1 MKLRFKNILPAAAI
15 ALSLT
20 GLSSCTGD
28 LDVENINPQQVS
40 KFDQNAIFNKVY
52 ANMVLTGQ
60 TGPDGNRDIQDVDE
74 GASNMIRQIW
84 NANELTTDE
93 AGCTWGDQGLPE
105 YNHNTWGDSHP
116 MLQALYYRLMFG
128 VTVSNF
134 FLTQTSSST
143 DATTHVERAEVRFM
157 RALYYYYMM
166 DFYGNPPMA
175 TTMDEPKPKQAT
187 RLEAFN
193 FVESELKAVLG
204 ENANDNADV
213 LSDAPVSY
221 GRASKAAA
229 NLLLARIYI
238 NAKIY
243 TGTERWNDAKTYA
256 QKVLSDKN
264 FSLLTS
270 DSNGYT
276 AYQKLFMGDNDTNGA
291 QNEIILPAIHD
302 GITTQ
307 TWGGCLFII
316 ASTTNGDMLKQ
327 FSTGTTENWGG
338 NRCRLQF
345 TQQFFPNNDAAQ
357 DSLPPRIAKKAGDDR
372 ALFYTWKRK
381 PSIEDESSFGSGY
394 AYVKFLNVHSDGTQ
408 VHHTQFVDT
417 DFPMLRMAEAYLIYA
432 EADARINGG
441 SCTPD
446 GIEKLNTLRTR
457 AHAKALTSADLDV
470 LCSEWSREF
479 GFEAMRR
486 TTLIRFNKYGGQ
498 SAYKWQWE
506 GGEENG
512 KSFDA
517 HYNIFAIPA
526 SDMNANSE
534 NLKQNP
540 GY

>member
-1 MKLRFKNILPAAAI
+1 MKLRFKNILPAAAL

-60 TGPDGNRDIQDVDE
+60 TGPDGNKDIQDVDE

-93 AGCTWGDQGLPE
+93 AECTWGDQGLPE

-128 VTVSNF
+128 VTISNF
-134 FLTQTSSST
+134 FLTQTASST

-166 DFYGNPPMA
+166 DLYGNPPMA

-213 LSDAPVSY
+213 LADAPVSY

-238 NAKIY
+238 NAKVY

-345 TQQFFPNNDAAQ
+345 TQQFFPNNDAVQ
-357 DSLPPRIAKKAGDDR
+357 DSLPARVAKKTGDDR

-381 PSIEDESSFGSGY
+381 PSIDDESSFGSGY
-394 AYVKFLNVHSDGTQ
+394 AYVKFVNVHSDGSQT
-408 VHHTQFVDT
+408 HHTQFVDT
-417 DFPMLRMAEAYLIYA
+417 DFPMLRIAEAYLIYA

-441 SCTPD
+441 SCTTD
-446 GIEKLNTLRTR
+446 GIEKLNALRIR

-479 GFEAMRR
+479 GFEGMRR
-486 TTLIRFNKYGGQ
+486 TTLIRFDKYGGQ

>member
-1 MKLRFKNILPAAAI
+1 
-15 ALSLT
+15 
-20 GLSSCTGD
+20 
-28 LDVENINPQQVS
+28 
-40 KFDQNAIFNKVY
+40 
-52 ANMVLTGQ
+52 MVLTGQ

-93 AGCTWGDQGLPE
+93 AECTWGDQGLPE

-166 DFYGNPPMA
+166 DLYGNPPMA

-238 NAKIY
+238 NAKVY

-357 DSLPPRIAKKAGDDR
+357 DSLPARVAKKAGDNR

-381 PSIEDESSFGSGY
+381 PSIDDESSFGSGY
-394 AYVKFLNVHSDGTQ
+394 AYVKFVNVHSDGSQT
-408 VHHTQFVDT
+408 HHTQFVDT

-446 GIEKLNTLRTR
+446 GREKLNTLRTR
-457 AHAKALTSADLDV
+457 AHAETLISADLDV

-486 TTLIRFNKYGGQ
+486 TTLIRFDKYGGQ

>member
-1 MKLRFKNILPAAAI
+1 MKLRFKNILPAAAL

-93 AGCTWGDQGLPE
+93 AECTWGDQGLPE

-166 DFYGNPPMA
+166 DLYGNPPMA

-213 LSDAPVSY
+213 LADAPVSY

-345 TQQFFPNNDAAQ
+345 TQQFFPNNDAVQ
-357 DSLPPRIAKKAGDDR
+357 DSLPARVAKQTGDDR

-381 PSIEDESSFGSGY
+381 PSIDDESSFGSGY
-394 AYVKFLNVHSDGTQ
+394 AYVKFVNVHSDGSQT
-408 VHHTQFVDT
+408 HHTQFVDT
-417 DFPMLRMAEAYLIYA
+417 DFPMLRIAEAYLIYA

-441 SCTPD
+441 SCTTD
-446 GIEKLNTLRTR
+446 GIEKLNALRKR

-486 TTLIRFNKYGGQ
+486 TTLIRFDKYGGQ

>member
-1 MKLRFKNILPAAAI
+1 MKLRFKNILPAAAL

-40 KFDQNAIFNKVY
+40 KFDQNSIFNKVY

-93 AGCTWGDQGLPE
+93 AECTWGDQGLPE

-116 MLQALYYRLMFG
+116 MLLALYYRLMFG
-128 VTVSNF
+128 VTISNF
-134 FLTQTSSST
+134 FLEQTSSST

-166 DFYGNPPMA
+166 DLYGNPPMA

-193 FVESELKAVLG
+193 FVESELKAILG

-213 LSDAPVSY
+213 LADTPISY
-221 GRASKAAA
+221 GRASKTAA

-238 NAKIY
+238 NAKVY

-256 QKVLSDKN
+256 EKVINDKY
-264 FSLLTS
+264 FSLLTTG
-270 DSNGYT
+270 SNGYT

-291 QNEIILPAIHD
+291 QKEIILPAIHD

-345 TQQFFPNNDAAQ
+345 TQQFFPNNDAVQ
-357 DSLPPRIAKKAGDDR
+357 DSFPTRVAKKAGDDR
-372 ALFYTWKRK
+372 ALFYTWKRE
-381 PSIEDESSFGSGY
+381 PSIQDESSFGSGY
-394 AYVKFLNVHSDGTQ
+394 AYVKFLNVHSDGSQ

-441 SCTPD
+441 SCTPE
-446 GIEKLNTLRTR
+446 GITELNKLRIR
-457 AHAKALTSADLDV
+457 ANAKTFTSADLDV

-479 GFEAMRR
+479 GFEGMRR

-498 SAYKWQWE
+498 SAYKWEWE

-526 SDMNANSE
+526 SDINANSE